1 VRRWAV
7 AEQQACEWHRPMDAK
22 SLLLSQQQF
31 YTRNQELNFGSG
43 STWVGANHIA
53 ALTSGTQNMTGETT
67 SFCIGHTQRQ
77 GQVRRTFHQSRSCN
91 YISVESL
98 ITVPSTRLLKS
109 ALSKQV
115 QPRHPDSV
123 SSRMRQNAR
132 TYDSNNP
139 ALQLGKFLC
148 AQVTCDLA
156 RFQKKLR
163 VSSVAFFCR
172 LFRRAKGT
180 IQNDRLTGIE
190 VRVRQRRGM
199 TLLENA
205 QNLYDSVDLDALD
218 ETAAQLLLL
227 CCCFVGVRGIGL
239 RCSGCSG

>member
-1 VRRWAV
+1 
-7 AEQQACEWHRPMDAK
+7 MDAK

-53 ALTSGTQNMTGETT
+53 ALTYGTQNMTGETT
-67 SFCIGHTQRQ
+67 SFCTGHTQRQ
-77 GQVRRTFHQSRSCN
+77 GQVRRTFPQSRCCN

-132 TYDSNNP
+132 TCDSSG
-139 ALQLGKFLC
+139 LQLC
-148 AQVTCDLA
+148 ACGQVTCALA
-156 RFQKKLR
+156 RFQKKL
-163 VSSVAFFCR
+163 SVFLFCFFR
-172 LFRRAKGT
+172 LFCTPRRAKGT

-239 RCSGCSG
+239 RCSG